1 MYILAKRVQVSFK
14 ENERDLKLYDYVMT
28 ENDKSC
34 FVKKAIECFLK
45 CKSLGNE
52 FRHNYK
58 DEIDI

>member
-1 MYILAKRVQVSFK
+1 MHILAKRVQVSFK

-28 ENDKSC
+28 ESDKSC

-45 CKSLGNE
+45 CKNLGSE
-52 FRHNYK
+52 FRHNYE

>member
-1 MYILAKRVQVSFK
+1 MAKRVQVSFK

-28 ENDKSC
+28 ESDKSC
-34 FVKKAIECFLK
+34 FVKKAIEYFLK